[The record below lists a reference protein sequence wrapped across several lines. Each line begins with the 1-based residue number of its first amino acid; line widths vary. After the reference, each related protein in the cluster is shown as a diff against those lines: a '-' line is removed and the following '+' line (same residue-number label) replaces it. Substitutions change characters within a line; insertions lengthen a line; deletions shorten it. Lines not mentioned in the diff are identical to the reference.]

1 MAKISHTD
9 LPFKSL
15 AIIISHTDMP
25 FKNSATVIEEQSEQ
39 SSSFRKCHPCH
50 LHVRG

>member
-25 FKNSATVIEEQSEQ
+25 FKNSATVIEEQ
-39 SSSFRKCHPCH
+39 R
-50 LHVRG
+50 